1 MAKVRTKTGPN
12 KTTASKAKPAAG
24 KKATAR
30 KAKPVAQAKARP
42 SRKK

>member
-1 MAKVRTKTGPN
+1 MAKQTKNVT
-12 KTTASKAKPAAG
+12 KKSKAKVVNL
-24 KKATAR
+24 KATVR